1 MEMQFAFENFQGNFF
16 CQWKFSRSRNC
27 VLFNVSEAVARIC
40 SSKQVFLK
48 ISQIS
53 QENTL
58 LESVFNKVTDLKG
71 LQRYQ
76 KETATQMFSCEIYEI
91 FKDTIF
97 YRTPPVAGSGV
108 WHERI
113 SRAFIWR
120 TVYLKEPCKRRML
133 NTV

>member
-1 MEMQFAFENFQGNFF
+1 M
-16 CQWKFSRSRNC
+16 
-27 VLFNVSEAVARIC
+27 
-40 SSKQVFLK
+40 FLK

-108 WHERI
+108 
-113 SRAFIWR
+113 
-120 TVYLKEPCKRRML
+120 
-133 NTV
+133 